1 MERMKNED
9 FDCFL
14 LRMEREFNGTGKQ
27 GEKNGG
33 EREFACG
40 FGFRIRIP
48 PNFREGGKEEAEG
61 IFWSQD
67 RPPVLFLTPDRRAGI
82 TFCQMETE
90 DAADA
95 CMGRIR
101 QALQRADGRTVFYGS
116 GAAGKNGDI
125 PWLEYKSFAADERV
139 YNLAF
144 LFAAGGG
151 CVMGTFY
158 CALEDYD
165 KWKPVVFGMLDTV
178 KTTEEEGGYR

>member
-48 PNFREGGKEEAEG
+48 PDFREGGKEEAEG

-82 TFCQMETE
+82 TFRQMETE

-101 QALQRADGRTVFYGS
+101 RAVWQRSGRRCSGQTGGPCFTAAALRERTGISPGWNIKVLLRMKGCITLPSCLRQEGDASWGHFTVHWRIMTNGS
-116 GAAGKNGDI
+116 LWFSVCWI
-125 PWLEYKSFAADERV
+125 P
-139 YNLAF
+139 
-144 LFAAGGG
+144 
-151 CVMGTFY
+151 
-158 CALEDYD
+158 
-165 KWKPVVFGMLDTV
+165 
-178 KTTEEEGGYR
+178 